1 MFRQSINKSKTPRI
15 GARLPNRRRAF
26 SLLEVLILVSVIA
39 IIGAAVGRSLQAV
52 AATPV
57 KNDQAFQIETQL
69 ISKMESLRATASA
82 NFAALDPSTATG
94 LYSDTVTIANITY
107 QRNVTVSYVDPTSA
121 GPADTASVTT
131 CKRVTV
137 TCGGQTL
144 SLFVTQGG

>member
-1 MFRQSINKSKTPRI
+1 MLTERFNFIPSV
-15 GARLPNRRRAF
+15 ARRPVRRRAF
-26 SLLEVLILVSVIA
+26 SLIEVLVLVSVIA
-39 IIGAAVGRSLQAV
+39 IVGAAVGRSLQAV

-69 ISKMESLRATASA
+69 ISKMETLRAMASS
-82 NFAALDPSTATG
+82 NFGSLIPSTATG
-94 LYSDTVTIANITY
+94 LYSDTVTIANATY
-107 QRNVTVSYVDPTSA
+107 QRNVIVAYVDPNSA

-131 CKRVTV
+131 CKRITV